1 MSGTAS
7 ALLVLIGGAVG
18 ALVRYLTSLVV
29 QSRSPGVFPWGTL
42 GVNVVGSLVLGGVA
56 GAVSEGTAPGW
67 VLTLVGTGFCG
78 ALSTFSTF
86 GFETVRLAE
95 EGALRAAGLNVVAS
109 LALGLAACA
118 GGWAFVAS
126 L

>member
-1 MSGTAS
+1 MSGTAA
-7 ALLVLIGGAVG
+7 ALLVLLGGAVG
-18 ALVRYLTSLVV
+18 ALVRYLTGLVV
-29 QSRSPGVFPWGTL
+29 QSRSPGAFPWAVL
-42 GVNVVGSLVLGGVA
+42 GVNIVGSLVLGGVA
-56 GAVSEGTAPGW
+56 GAASEGTAPEW

-95 EGALRAAGLNVVAS
+95 EGALRVAGLNVVAH

-118 GGWAFVAS
+118 GGWALVVS